1 MAYGVL
7 DGYFVPLSFVRDFL
21 GEILLCLGIRSLPE
35 NKVHK
40 TTATRR
46 RASQSEGGVNTPA
59 SVIQAVLASGDEE
72 QLREAVIQAVA
83 KKMSNIILLPLPKL
97 DLKLPLSEYGMDS
110 MLLAELR
117 QYIFHSMGVDVPFLT
132 LMDSTTSMLSVAGI
146 VVEELGQVAG
156 REE

>member
-1 MAYGVL
+1 M
-7 DGYFVPLSFVRDFL
+7 
-21 GEILLCLGIRSLPE
+21 
-35 NKVHK
+35 
-40 TTATRR
+40 
-46 RASQSEGGVNTPA
+46 NTPA